1 MQLHLSFVLTK
12 SAKTDVDIGIQII
25 RLRKQKGISQT
36 ELAEQVGAS
45 RDIIGKYEREEVI
58 PSVEMAKKIAEV
70 FEVTLDFLV
79 DQDSLAALDRETLQ
93 RIQAVQELNEPIQ
106 QSLIE
111 VIDACIRDAQIQKAY
126 KKN

>member
-1 MQLHLSFVLTK
+1 M
-12 SAKTDVDIGIQII
+12 DIGIQII

-45 RDIIGKYEREEVI
+45 RDIIGKYEREEVV

-93 RIQAVQELNEPIQ
+93 RIQAIQELNEPIQ
-106 QSLIE
+106 QSLID

-126 KKN
+126 KKK